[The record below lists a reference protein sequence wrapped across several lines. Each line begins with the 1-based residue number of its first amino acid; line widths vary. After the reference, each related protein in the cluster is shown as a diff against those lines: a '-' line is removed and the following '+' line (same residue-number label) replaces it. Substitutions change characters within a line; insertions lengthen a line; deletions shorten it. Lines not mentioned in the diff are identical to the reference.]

1 MHIARM
7 CKTRIRNLDDE
18 INLQN
23 VTEDYQFENNEKIFF
38 FEKPDNTVSLSNS
51 GALIF

>member
-1 MHIARM
+1 M
-7 CKTRIRNLDDE
+7 CKTRIRNVDDE

-23 VTEDYQFENNEKIFF
+23 VTEDYQFENNEEIFF
-38 FEKPDNTVSLSNS
+38 FGKPDNTVSLSNS